1 MTQAFDECSP
11 AAPSGD
17 ATRPAQDDVQALAT
31 RSGSQPSSASEVTNV
46 IPIVTV
52 IPPADEKVSR
62 PAPRSGGPNPGRR
75 LSGLD
80 GLRAF
85 AVLSVVVFHLDF
97 SLSPGGFLGVDV
109 FFVIS
114 GFLITNL
121 IATEILA
128 SGRFDLRNFYIRR
141 ARRLLPTV
149 FVLIVAIALVSETI
163 WHDQLATLTGGALS
177 SLGYVTNW
185 WLIADHQDYFVSA
198 GRPTM
203 FQHLWSLA
211 IEEQYYV
218 VWSLVILAV
227 AGTVFAIRRAM
238 DPARRLRLVVVIAA
252 VLAGVSTGIM
262 AFYANAQD
270 LPYRGSTSRVYFGSD
285 THSMGLFL
293 GSAAGALAALL
304 VSRPGSPTRK
314 RARFVSITDVV
325 GMAALGVVVYEFF
338 AVNEY
343 RPGLYR
349 GGFLLFD
356 AVVLAVILCA
366 VRSGSLFGRLL
377 DIRPIRWIGQRSYSI
392 YVWHWPVV
400 VVTRP
405 ELDVHG
411 PLFLVNTGRFVLILG
426 LASLSYRYIEVPL
439 RAGRWRLWEREPK
452 SKQSTSKQSTSKQ
465 RPWGLGALV
474 TTCVAAI
481 ALVLAATSGTTAPPA
496 NYGQTPPVGPVSH
509 TSGVSGAHTGGGTGQ
524 SRGHHKHRHPNGTP
538 THRHKKNQSPSGHHS
553 KHPAPPGG
561 QHSSH
566 PKPPPPPS
574 ISAFGDSVLLG
585 AQYPL
590 GQDTRHLKLDA
601 VEGRQAYDV
610 LDDIASQARAGTL
623 EPDVLI
629 HIGDNGIIDPS
640 QLKSTLQLLRN
651 KRVVMMTVRVPREWQ
666 DSNNQIIRAAAAQ
679 FPNVTLVD
687 WYALSANHIG
697 SWLYSDGIHLTP
709 DGAIGYTNIVLGAFG
724 AAPH

>member
-1 MTQAFDECSP
+1 MTQAFDECPP
-11 AAPSGD
+11 AVPPGGAP
-17 ATRPAQDDVQALAT
+17 RPGPDEVRVLTT
-31 RSGSQPSSASEVTNV
+31 RSGSHPSPSTEVTNV
-46 IPIVTV
+46 IPIVTAT
-52 IPPADEKVSR
+52 PPSDEKVGR
-62 PAPRSGGPNPGRR
+62 PAPRTGGPKSGRR
-75 LSGLD
+75 LTGLD

-85 AVLSVVVFHLDF
+85 AVLSVVLFHLDF

-121 IATEILA
+121 IATEVLA
-128 SGRFDLRNFYIRR
+128 SGRFDLRNFYMRR
-141 ARRLLPTV
+141 AKRLLPTV
-149 FVLIVAIALVSETI
+149 FVLIAVVVIVSETI
-163 WHDQLATLTGGALS
+163 WRDQLATMTGGALS
-177 SLGYVTNW
+177 SLAYVTNW
-185 WLIADHQDYFVSA
+185 WLIADHQDYFVSS

-218 VWSLVILAV
+218 IWSLVVLAI
-227 AGTVFAIRRAM
+227 AGTIFAVRRAM

-262 AFYANAQD
+262 AIYANAQD
-270 LPYRGSTSRVYFGSD
+270 LPYRGNTSRVYFGSD

-293 GSAAGALAALL
+293 GSAAGALFALIAVRAA
-304 VSRPGSPTRK
+304 SNPRK
-314 RARFVSITDVV
+314 RARLVSITDVIGLV
-325 GMAALGVVVYEFF
+325 ALGFVVYQFF
-338 AVNEY
+338 AIDEY
-343 RPGLYR
+343 HPGLYR

-356 AVVLAVILCA
+356 GLVLVTILCA
-366 VRSGSLFGRLL
+366 VRAGSLFGRLL

-411 PLFLVNTGRFVLILG
+411 PLFLINTVRFALILG

-439 RAGRWRLWEREPK
+439 RAGRWRFWEREPG
-452 SKQSTSKQSTSKQ
+452 TPKQ
-465 RPWGLGALV
+465 RPWGVGALV
-474 TTCVAAI
+474 TTCVAAL

-496 NYGQTPPVGPVSH
+496 DYGQAPVAPISH
-509 TSGVSGAHTGGGTGQ
+509 TSGASGSHAGGPSGGHT
-524 SRGHHKHRHPNGTP
+524 RHHKKHHPSGTP
-538 THRHKKNQSPSGHHS
+538 SHHRKNGHSPSGHHS
-553 KHPAPPGG
+553 NHPEHHGG
-561 QHSSH
+561 GEHSTH
-566 PKPPPPPS
+566 VKPPPPPS

-590 GQDTRHLKLDA
+590 GQDTKKLKLDA

-610 LDDIASQARAGTL
+610 LDDIAAQARAGTL

-629 HIGDNGIIDPS
+629 HIGDNGIIDPG
-640 QLKSTLQLLRN
+640 QLKSTLQLLQN
-651 KRVVMMTVRVPREWQ
+651 EDKRVVMMTVRVPREWQ
-666 DSNNQIIRAAAAQ
+666 DSNNNIIRSAAAQ

-687 WYALSANHIG
+687 WYTLSASHEG

>member
-1 MTQAFDECSP
+1 MTQAFDQCRP
-11 AAPSGD
+11 DRPPGD
-17 ATRPAQDDVQALAT
+17 VPRPAPDEVHALAT
-31 RSGSQPSSASEVTNV
+31 RSVSHASPSSEVTNV
-46 IPIVTV
+46 IPIVTGGSATDGK
-52 IPPADEKVSR
+52 INR
-62 PAPRSGGPNPGRR
+62 PAARGEGTRPGRR

-97 SLSPGGFLGVDV
+97 SLTPGGFLGVDV

-128 SGRFDLRNFYIRR
+128 SGRFNLRNFYIRR
-141 ARRLLPTV
+141 AKRLLPTV
-149 FVLIVAIALVSETI
+149 LVLIAVVILVSETI
-163 WHDQLATLTGGALS
+163 WRDQLATLKGGVLS
-177 SLGYVTNW
+177 SLTYVTNW
-185 WLIADHQDYFVSA
+185 WLIADHQSYFVAS

-218 VWSLVILAV
+218 VWSLVVLAV
-227 AGTVFAIRRAM
+227 AGTVFAVRRAL
-238 DPARRLRLVVVIAA
+238 DPARRLRLVVIIAA
-252 VLAGVSTGIM
+252 VLAGVSTGVM
-262 AFYANAQD
+262 ALYANAED
-270 LPYRGSTSRVYFGSD
+270 LPYRADTSRVYFGSD

-293 GSAAGALAALL
+293 GSAAGAVIALIAA
-304 VSRPGSPTRK
+304 RPAMQARK
-314 RARFVSITDVV
+314 RARLVSITDVV
-325 GMAALGVVVYEFF
+325 GLVALGTVCYEFF

-349 GGFLLFD
+349 GGFLAFD
-356 AVVLAVILCA
+356 AVVLLAILCGI
-366 VRSGSLFGRLL
+366 RSGSLFGRLL
-377 DIRPIRWIGQRSYSI
+377 DIRPMRWLGQRSYSI

-426 LASLSYRYIEVPL
+426 LAALSYRYIEVPL
-439 RAGRWRLWEREPK
+439 RAGRWRFWEIDPAKARR
-452 SKQSTSKQSTSKQ
+452 

-481 ALVLAATSGTTAPPA
+481 ALILAGTSGTTAPPA
-496 NYGQTPPVGPVSH
+496 DYGQPPVGPVSH
-509 TSGVSGAHTGGGTGQ
+509 STGSSRPHTGGTNGHDGHVRTKPH
-524 SRGHHKHRHPNGTP
+524 RGH
-538 THRHKKNQSPSGHHS
+538 PSGHPSHHRS
-553 KHPAPPGG
+553 KHPTGHPGRPG
-561 QHSSH
+561 HST
-566 PKPPPPPS
+566 PVKPPPPPS
-574 ISAFGDSVLLG
+574 ISAYGDSVLLG
-585 AQYPL
+585 AQLPL
-590 GQDTRHLKLDA
+590 GEDTRHLKLDA

-610 LDDIASQARAGTL
+610 LDDIADAARAGTL

-629 HIGDNGIIDPS
+629 HIGDNGVIDKS
-640 QLKSTLQLLRN
+640 QLISTLQLLRD
-651 KRVVMMTVRVPREWQ
+651 KRVVMMTVRVGREWQ
-666 DSNNQIIRAAAAQ
+666 DPNNQIIHDVAAM

-687 WYALSANHIG
+687 WYSLSAPHIG

-709 DGAIGYTNIVLGAFG
+709 EGAIGYTNIVLGAFG